1 MSIIQRIQEVDRLME
16 HGRID
21 ELTANHDKISIETSI
36 EKMRNEKNALMRD
49 LENDTR
55 EYNQCVSDINRQK
68 SNLDQSNIKQQK
80 FIVAKIIFNNL

>member
-1 MSIIQRIQEVDRLME
+1 ME